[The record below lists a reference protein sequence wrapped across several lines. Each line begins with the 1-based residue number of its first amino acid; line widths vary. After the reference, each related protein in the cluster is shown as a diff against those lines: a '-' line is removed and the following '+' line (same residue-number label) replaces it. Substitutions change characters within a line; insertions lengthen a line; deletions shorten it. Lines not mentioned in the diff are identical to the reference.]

1 VRDNVYCATSICYFP
16 GPIVHLDQ
24 PQGGRSGRFVVSS
37 RSVDWGTDAAL
48 RVCRLLLALAALT
61 AIGYDVAAGPGVS
74 DGDYFSYFTVLSNLF
89 AAAILMHGAFHL
101 AHARSRTVELL
112 RGAAVVYILTTG
124 IVYLVLLSGH
134 APAYPWVNAIL
145 HYLMPVAVT
154 LDWLLDPPRV
164 RLDPARTVVLWMAF
178 PLLYIVYTLAR
189 GAIVDWYPYLFV
201 NPHRSGGYLLVAG
214 DCLAVGIGIAA
225 LIATT
230 TWAGNRSNREC
241 PQLIRDQGGN
251 LSP

>member
-1 VRDNVYCATSICYFP
+1 MSSHSSSAASVERR
-16 GPIVHLDQ
+16 
-24 PQGGRSGRFVVSS
+24 PQR
-37 RSVDWGTDAAL
+37 GTLSEPAL
-48 RVCRLLLALAALT
+48 RVCRALLALMALT

-89 AAAILMHGAFHL
+89 AAAILLHGAL
-101 AHARSRTVELL
+101 RPAHTRSRTVELL
-112 RGAAVVYILTTG
+112 RGSAVVYILTTG
-124 IVYLVLLSGH
+124 IVYLLLLSGH

-154 LDWLLDPPRV
+154 LDWLSDPPSV
-164 RLDPARTVVLWMAF
+164 RLDPARTLVLWIAF
-178 PLLYIVYTLAR
+178 PLLYVLYTLAR

-214 DCLAVGIGIAA
+214 DCLAVGIGIAV

-230 TWAGNRSNREC
+230 TWAGNRRHDTLAS
-241 PQLIRDQGGN
+241 
-251 LSP
+251 SV

>member
-1 VRDNVYCATSICYFP
+1 
-16 GPIVHLDQ
+16 L
-24 PQGGRSGRFVVSS
+24 SS
-37 RSVDWGTDAAL
+37 PSSSAASVERLQRGTLSEPAL
-48 RVCRLLLALAALT
+48 RVCRALLALAVLT

-89 AAAILMHGAFHL
+89 AAAMLLYGVL
-101 AHARSRTVELL
+101 RPARERSGTVELL

-124 IVYLVLLSGH
+124 IVYLVLLSGK

-145 HYLMPVAVT
+145 HYLMPVTVT

-164 RLDPARTVVLWMAF
+164 RLDPTRTVVLWMAF
-178 PLLYIVYTLAR
+178 PVLYIIYTLAR
-189 GAIVDWYPYLFV
+189 GAIVNWYPYLFV

-214 DCLAVGIGIAA
+214 DCLAVGLGIAA

-230 TWAGNRSNREC
+230 TWAGNRRRNTLGQ
-241 PQLIRDQGGN
+241 QL
-251 LSP
+251 LSPGT

>member
-1 VRDNVYCATSICYFP
+1 MIGDDGSDD
-16 GPIVHLDQ
+16 HLRLRSRHRRAGFASCRRSAASVERH
-24 PQGGRSGRFVVSS
+24 PQR
-37 RSVDWGTDAAL
+37 GTLSEPAL
-48 RVCRLLLALAALT
+48 RVCRALLGLMALT

-89 AAAILMHGAFHL
+89 AAAMLLHGALGL

-124 IVYLVLLSGH
+124 IVYLVLLSGQ

-145 HYLMPVAVT
+145 HYLMPVALTV
-154 LDWLLDPPRV
+154 DWLLDPPRV

-178 PLLYIVYTLAR
+178 PLLYIIYTLAR

-230 TWAGNRSNREC
+230 TWAGNRRGDTLC
-241 PQLIRDQGGN
+241 QQL
-251 LSP
+251 LSPGT

>member
-1 VRDNVYCATSICYFP
+1 MSSHSSSAASVERR
-16 GPIVHLDQ
+16 
-24 PQGGRSGRFVVSS
+24 PQR
-37 RSVDWGTDAAL
+37 GTLSEPAL
-48 RVCRLLLALAALT
+48 RVCRALLALMALT
-61 AIGYDVAAGPGVS
+61 AIGYDVTAGPGVS

-89 AAAILMHGAFHL
+89 AAAMLLHGALH
-101 AHARSRTVELL
+101 AHTRSRMVELL

-124 IVYLVLLSGH
+124 IVYLLLLSGH

-164 RLDPARTVVLWMAF
+164 RLEPARTLVLWMAF
-178 PLLYIVYTLAR
+178 PFLYVLYTLAR
-189 GAIVDWYPYLFV
+189 GAVVDWYPYFFV

-225 LIATT
+225 LVATT
-230 TWAGNRSNREC
+230 TWAGNRR
-241 PQLIRDQGGN
+241 RDTLAN
-251 LSP
+251 SY

>member
-1 VRDNVYCATSICYFP
+1 MIRDDGPDDHLRVRSSQRRAGFASRRGSAASVERR
-16 GPIVHLDQ
+16 
-24 PQGGRSGRFVVSS
+24 PQR
-37 RSVDWGTDAAL
+37 GTLSEPVL
-48 RVCRLLLALAALT
+48 RVCRGLVALMALT

-74 DGDYFSYFTVLSNLF
+74 DSDYFSYFTVLSNLF
-89 AAAILMHGAFHL
+89 AVAMLLHGTL
-101 AHARSRTVELL
+101 RPAHARTVELL

-134 APAYPWVNAIL
+134 APTYPWVNAIL

-154 LDWLLDPPRV
+154 VDWLLDPPRV

-178 PLLYIVYTLAR
+178 PILYIVYTLAR

-225 LIATT
+225 LIAATT
-230 TWAGNRSNREC
+230 SVGNRRHDALASSRLN
-241 PQLIRDQGGN
+241 PGT
-251 LSP
+251 